1 MRCAQLLS
9 SVVCDRQKLL
19 ESNLV
24 FRHQI
29 AQLRLAQVRFD
40 ALPRRTFRR
49 DGNVLD
55 HLKNTTNH
63 NKKTKPTMV
72 SVRLAHQIFL
82 VEWIVSVQASLVE
95 GAAVAEPRAAGD
107 RSAKDMRDA
116 RSTSLQ

>member
-1 MRCAQLLS
+1 MCY
-9 SVVCDRQKLL
+9 RQELL
-19 ESNLV
+19 EPNLV
-24 FRHQI
+24 FRHQV
-29 AQLRLAQVRFD
+29 AQFRLAQVRFD

-55 HLKNTTNH
+55 HLKNSINH
-63 NKKTKPTMV
+63 KKTKPTMV

-107 RSAKDMRDA
+107 QCAQDVGNA
-116 RSTSLQ
+116 CNAALQQQDVAGNRFI